1 VSQKEF
7 LAIRLHDGVFD
18 KANEAYFFSNMES
31 SRQKTSIIS
40 VLHSAD
46 YLASK
51 VEYDMWKR
59 SGGTSKPKTTKTKST
74 SGRTVNSSKGLNN
87 LLKNL

>member
-1 VSQKEF
+1 MY
-7 LAIRLHDGVFD
+7 D
-18 KANEAYFFSNMES
+18 KANEAYFFSNIES

-51 VEYDMWKR
+51 VEYDLWKKN
-59 SGGTSKPKTTKTKST
+59 GGSSKPKTTKTQSST
-74 SGRTVNSSKGLNN
+74 GKKVNSSKGLTNM
-87 LLKNL
+87 LKNL